1 MWFVLQN
8 ADIEHYGLDNSP
20 IDQMDSEWLDNFFH
34 DPVLNDRMM
43 TDALQPQH
51 VQSEHSYS
59 LTNGEK
65 VTLGGQIKLEPADK
79 GIIFNSFS
87 FCYEYTYIIQLTQY
101 SLLCLC
107 PISVLNSLFR
117 YRT

>member
-1 MWFVLQN
+1 MHANVIIKWSLLFWFTCYGSLLQD

-65 VTLGGQIKLEPADK
+65 VTLNGQIKVEPTDK
-79 GIIFNSFS
+79 GEIEAFIIVKTCNI
-87 FCYEYTYIIQLTQY
+87 Y
-101 SLLCLC
+101 
-107 PISVLNSLFR
+107 
-117 YRT
+117 